1 VRVTAAVLEA
11 HDQPFRL
18 TDVHLEGPGP
28 DEVLVRI
35 AGTGFCHTD
44 LLPRAT
50 HMGIALPVIA
60 GHEGSGVVE
69 ETGVHVTSVSPGDP
83 VVLSFDSCGGC
94 RACLAAR
101 PANCATFFPR
111 NLTGR
116 RPDGSGTARTGDGRT
131 VSAWWFGQSSFAGHV
146 VVPARAVVPVPSEV
160 SADIPLEILGPLG
173 CGFQTG
179 AGAVLNS
186 LAVRPGSRI
195 VVAGAGAVG
204 LAAIMAAHAVG
215 ATTVVAVELHPA
227 RRRLAA
233 DLGATHVLD
242 GADPDLGRELDRIVG
257 GAADYAL
264 DTTGAPSL
272 ITTLVNSL
280 HAYGT
285 CGLVGVQHG
294 DLTVDPMLLAAGRT
308 LKGIIEGDAVPRLF
322 IPRLIG
328 LWRQGRF
335 PFDRLIRT
343 YPLHDIARA
352 ERDTARGDV
361 VKAVLL
367 PS

>member
-1 VRVTAAVLEA
+1 MRVTAAVLEA

-18 TDVHLEGPGP
+18 TDVHLDGPGP

-44 LLPRAT
+44 LLPRAP

-60 GHEGSGVVE
+60 GHEGAGVVE
-69 ETGVHVTSVSPGDP
+69 ETGPQVTSVAPGDP
-83 VVLSFDSCGGC
+83 VILSFDFCGGC

-131 VSAWWFGQSSFAGHV
+131 VSASWFGQSSFAGHV
-146 VVPARAVVPVPSEV
+146 VVPARAVVPVP
-160 SADIPLEILGPLG
+160 ADMAADVPLEILGPLG

-186 LAVRPGSRI
+186 LSVQPGSRV

-204 LAAIMAAHAVG
+204 LAAIMAAHTAG
-215 ATTVVAVELHPA
+215 ATAVVAVELHPA

-233 DLGATHVLD
+233 ELGATHVLD
-242 GADPDLGRELDRIVG
+242 GADPDLGRELAGITG
-257 GAADYAL
+257 GADHVL
-264 DTTGAPSL
+264 DTTGVPSL
-272 ITTLVNSL
+272 ITTLIDSL

-294 DLTVDPMLLAAGRT
+294 DLAVGPLLLAAGRT
-308 LKGIIEGDAVPRLF
+308 VKGIIEGDAVPRLF
-322 IPRLIG
+322 IPRLLG